1 MMPKVSVVIPAYRC
15 EDTLCQA
22 IDSALA
28 QNVPLEVLVVD
39 DCPEAPVA
47 VALKKYEGN
56 PSVQY
61 IQNPQNLGAAGSRNK
76 AVALARAPYVAF
88 LDGDDYWRAGKLEKQ
103 LAVLE
108 KSNAVLCC
116 TARELVTPAGE
127 TTGKVIGVKEVI
139 TYRELLKH
147 NSINCS
153 SVVMRTEVAQKF
165 PMEHED
171 SHEDYITWLKVL
183 KEYGFA
189 CGINE
194 PLLCY
199 RLSSTGKSG
208 SKLQSA
214 KKTFMVYRYAGFGC
228 AKAVICFCSYAMHGV
243 WKYFF
248 AARKGKT

>member
-15 EDTLCQA
+15 GDTLCQA

-39 DCPEAPVA
+39 DCPEAPVEEA
-47 VALKKYEGN
+47 VQKYQGN
-56 PSVQY
+56 PVVQY
-61 IQNPQNLGAAGSRNK
+61 FQNHKNLGAAGSRNR
-76 AVALARAPYVAF
+76 AVALAKAPYVAF
-88 LDGDDYWRAGKLEKQ
+88 LDGDDYWREGKLEKQ
-103 LAVLE
+103 LAALE
-108 KSNAVLCC
+108 KSDAVLCC
-116 TARELVTPAGE
+116 TARELITATGE
-127 TTGKVIGVKEVI
+127 STGKVIGVKETI

-153 SVVMRTEVAQKF
+153 SVVMRTEVARKF
-165 PMEHED
+165 PMSHED
-171 SHEDYITWLKVL
+171 SHEDYITWLNVL
-183 KEYGFA
+183 KEYGWA

-214 KKTFMVYRYAGFGC
+214 RKTFMVYRYAGFGWG
-228 AKAVICFCSYAMHGV
+228 KAVLCFGSYAIHGIG
-243 WKYFF
+243 KYFF
-248 AARKGKT
+248 AKRKGKT